1 METAVCI
8 STDVNPLA
16 VIKTRDLLKGRTS
29 VDFVLCDMFSA
40 FKPGIQFEIIVFNPP
55 YVPTDDN
62 ELQRALQSRD
72 ISASWAGGREGRQ
85 VIDIF
90 LDEFIRFLAK
100 DGVMYLVLLEANK
113 PIEVIEKA
121 NRAGFLVRTVMK
133 RKAGIELLYVLRFQQ
148 K

>member
-1 METAVCI
+1 
-8 STDVNPLA
+8 
-16 VIKTRDLLKGRTS
+16 
-29 VDFVLCDMFSA
+29 MFSA

-62 ELQRALQSRD
+62 ELQRALESRD

-133 RKAGIELLYVLRFQQ
+133 RKAGIEQLYVLRFQQ